1 MVEFTVQGI
10 VRQERGTVLI
20 KGKKYYSVII
30 AHGENNNHFL
40 PIYFYG
46 NLEERI
52 RATEIKQ
59 GDQIMVEGEL
69 KSVVLETFNKKTNTE
84 VSYIRLIPLVR
95 DFEYIARETTGRE
108 ISLPILNK
116 LLALEEIGGK
126 IK

>member
-1 MVEFTVQGI
+1 M
-10 VRQERGTVLI
+10 
-20 KGKKYYSVII
+20 
-30 AHGENNNHFL
+30 
-40 PIYFYG
+40 
-46 NLEERI
+46 
-52 RATEIKQ
+52 
-59 GDQIMVEGEL
+59 
-69 KSVVLETFNKKTNTE
+69 FNKKTKTE